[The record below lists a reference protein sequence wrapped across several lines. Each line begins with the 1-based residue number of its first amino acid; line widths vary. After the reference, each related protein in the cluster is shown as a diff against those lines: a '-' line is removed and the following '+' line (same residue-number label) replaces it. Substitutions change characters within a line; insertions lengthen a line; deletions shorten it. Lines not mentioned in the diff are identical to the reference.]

1 VTLVMTNQ
9 IGVREAADLVGVH
22 ENTIRNWVKAGILCP
37 VVKTPGGHSRFNP
50 EDVATLADAIST
62 TRSRMIEAR
71 LLMVEHLLL
80 GAQEDVERLTA
91 EREELR
97 QALEGRRESG

>member
-1 VTLVMTNQ
+1 
-9 IGVREAADLVGVH
+9 
-22 ENTIRNWVKAGILCP
+22 
-37 VVKTPGGHSRFNP
+37 
-50 EDVATLADAIST
+50 
-62 TRSRMIEAR
+62 MIEAR